1 MPKETNDKSVPTLVD
16 VIIPGKTNTDLQES
30 VAPPPVDSIPDTL
43 PSQSDLRKQIELQI
57 SKILVRH
64 MEEIRKEVIR
74 RVLKEVDTYLGS
86 NKK

>member
-1 MPKETNDKSVPTLVD
+1 MPKEPNDKSVPTLVD
-16 VIIPGKTNTDLQES
+16 VIIPGKTNTDLQDS
-30 VAPPPVDSIPDTL
+30 VAPPPADSISDTL
-43 PSQSDLRKQIELQI
+43 PPQSDLRKQIELQI